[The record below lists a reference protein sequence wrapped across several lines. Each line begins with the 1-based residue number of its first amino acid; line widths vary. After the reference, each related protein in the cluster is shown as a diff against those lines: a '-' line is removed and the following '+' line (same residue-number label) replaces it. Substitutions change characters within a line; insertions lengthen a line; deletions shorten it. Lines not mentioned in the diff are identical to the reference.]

1 MIGRRRLRAGRSR
14 TALTLLLRGTLPRLT
29 SGCWMRGHPIPSS
42 GGWPR
47 IRSSPCLH
55 GQKCVPSGLAHCNIC
70 IRNLSPEL
78 VYSLPHTRR
87 LILPWGNDY
96 EDGSRAANEGQRG
109 RLGPS
114 SAGYRSSSFGT
125 PPPRRR
131 WWALGAPSLRPSMCR
146 CSGPSCCFISSPY
159 SASP

>member
-1 MIGRRRLRAGRSR
+1 MARIVYLQGWYIV
-14 TALTLLLRGTLPRLT
+14 TYALGIYHLNLFIAFLT
-29 SGCWMRGHPIPSS
+29 PKIDPADGGVTMRM
-42 GGWPR
+42 
-47 IRSSPCLH
+47 
-55 GQKCVPSGLAHCNIC
+55 GQSC
-70 IRNLSPEL
+70 
-78 VYSLPHTRR
+78 
-87 LILPWGNDY
+87 
-96 EDGSRAANEGQRG
+96 QRG
-109 RLGPS
+109 STRSLGPS